1 MKRIT
6 DNKTIGPIRRP
17 EETRGREPAPQRE
30 VPVPPGAKLAST
42 ALNAV
47 QRAENQ
53 RLIALYHALKE
64 KKSSESASKDFEV
77 RLKDWKK
84 RTGGKKKNKSQQNS
98 DTHQATQQDPKDDQ
112 DNN

>member
-17 EETRGREPAPQRE
+17 EETRAREQAPQRE
-30 VPVPPGAKLAST
+30 VPVPPGAKVAST

-53 RLIALYHALKE
+53 RLIALYHLLKE
-64 KKSSESASKDFEV
+64 KKSSESARKDFEV

-84 RTGGKKKNKSQQNS
+84 RTNGKKKNKAQQT
-98 DTHQATQQDPKDDQ
+98 DGAEQDAAQDPHQ
-112 DNN
+112 EP